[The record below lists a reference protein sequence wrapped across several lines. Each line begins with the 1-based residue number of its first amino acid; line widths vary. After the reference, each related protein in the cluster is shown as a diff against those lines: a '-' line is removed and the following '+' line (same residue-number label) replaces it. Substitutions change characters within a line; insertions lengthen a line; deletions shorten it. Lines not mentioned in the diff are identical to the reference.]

1 MENFRFG
8 WIEASLRYAG
18 RFGTREKTGYRQL
31 FGISEATVSRDQ
43 DRFWPIFEEAN
54 SDPIFKKNPDGSL
67 LGRRLVLLENVTLSA
82 VPQFSSMPTPEVWL
96 RTIFSQGKF
105 EQAPAIRAHLDE
117 SVLRKLVQGIED
129 RAALNINYHSR
140 RQESLRRIS
149 PHALVWV
156 AGRLHVRAF
165 DHSTNEYRDFVLSR
179 VLRAT
184 LLPQQRGHYV
194 DGNEDK
200 DWHRSTDITVQAKLG
215 EIATPSQGV
224 CLEFGLDEHGQ
235 KTIRSRDALAPYLA
249 DRIGEEFTS
258 PVEVFVS
265 D

>member
-1 MENFRFG
+1 VEKFRFG

-18 RFGTREKTGYRQL
+18 RFGTREKAGYRQL

-54 SDPIFKKNPDGSL
+54 SGSIFKKNPNGSL
-67 LGRRLVLLENVTLSA
+67 LGRRLVLFDNVTLTA
-82 VPQFSSMPTPEVWL
+82 GPLFPSMPAPEVWL

-105 EQAPAIRAHLDE
+105 EQAPDIRALLDE
-117 SVLRKLVQGIED
+117 SVLRNLVQGIED

-184 LLPQQRGHYV
+184 LLPQQRGQYV

-200 DWHRSTDITVQAKLG
+200 DWHCSTDITVQAKLG
-215 EIATPSQGV
+215 EIATLSKGV

-235 KTIRSRDALAPYLA
+235 KTIRARDALVPYLA
-249 DRIGEEFTS
+249 DLIGEEFTS
-258 PVEVFVS
+258 PVKVFVS